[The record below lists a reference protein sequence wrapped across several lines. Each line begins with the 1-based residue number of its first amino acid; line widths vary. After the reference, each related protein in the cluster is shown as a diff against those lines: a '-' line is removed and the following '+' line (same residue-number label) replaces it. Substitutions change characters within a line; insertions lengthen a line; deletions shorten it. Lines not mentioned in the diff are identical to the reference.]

1 MHDILQMTEIAE
13 LHPRLEDTHHRMTD
27 PGPLLVEYLPKPEAT
42 AILESGI
49 PDVTEITLA
58 TTGTTYVGDLQLRV
72 LEHPKV
78 IATGIVKVTNRRA
91 MTVEAEAEVLAEIDR
106 LTLAVPPAISKEL
119 KQYHNVD
126 ELDDVR
132 IIRDRQTK
140 ASRGFGFLRFPS
152 IEKSR
157 AFLERNYPIIQLYG
171 KGSTD
176 GDDQAAKVR
185 VAFSRER
192 DDRGRADK
200 AEGEWAC
207 KICTFVNFP
216 GRKVCFKC
224 QSPQIDMA
232 TFGSTTAKPFE
243 FLNSGDSDASPDGA
257 PSQFLLL
264 RGLEPTVTEDL
275 LAKGVGKLYKPIG
288 GVAPLNTIPKK
299 GNAKVAST
307 TGDANLGAK
316 EGSLRRIL
324 LVRDRRSNE
333 SWRYGFAEFATVDDA
348 QAALTRFNSFEKFT
362 ISSKPVTACYIH
374 AGVFVPVFKF
384 VQDERFVFSPLGSTA
399 TKLAYWDEDAYVSE
413 LVVTE
418 APDEMSSATLEARMK
433 TATDKA
439 AAAAEKEG
447 LVAPGKEA
455 EGKAKKRK
463 AEAKDPG
470 KLKKTAPAHLQF
482 WSNRH
487 AELHGVKPDNTSEP
501 DGNDSES
508 KEITST
514 KKPMLS
520 DSKSTIQISY
530 ADPIKKCCYLC
541 SRQFKTDVEI
551 NKHERL
557 SQLHRDNL
565 ENDDLKGKAAAKMI
579 KAGLPPPTAEEDIL
593 EYRDRAKER
602 RAAFGAP
609 KRISLPM
616 KKAVD
621 IQDAE
626 ENDQP
631 IAPSKG
637 ASLLGKMGWAAGE
650 GLGAR
655 GSGMTAPIA
664 TEMYV
669 QGVGLGAEGGKMGD
683 AVAEAE
689 RNTKGGY
696 GDFLER
702 TKDKAKERFERLG

>member
-1 MHDILQMTEIAE
+1 MASF
-13 LHPRLEDTHHRMTD
+13 
-27 PGPLLVEYLPKPEAT
+27 G
-42 AILESGI
+42 
-49 PDVTEITLA
+49 
-58 TTGTTYVGDLQLRV
+58 
-72 LEHPKV
+72 
-78 IATGIVKVTNRRA
+78 N
-91 MTVEAEAEVLAEIDR
+91 
-106 LTLAVPPAISKEL
+106 AV
-119 KQYHNVD
+119 
-126 ELDDVR
+126 
-132 IIRDRQTK
+132 
-140 ASRGFGFLRFPS
+140 
-152 IEKSR
+152 
-157 AFLERNYPIIQLYG
+157 
-171 KGSTD
+171 
-176 GDDQAAKVR
+176 
-185 VAFSRER
+185 
-192 DDRGRADK
+192 
-200 AEGEWAC
+200 
-207 KICTFVNFP
+207 
-216 GRKVCFKC
+216 
-224 QSPQIDMA
+224 
-232 TFGSTTAKPFE
+232 AKPSE

-275 LAKGVGKLYKPIG
+275 LAKGVSKLYKPVG
-288 GVAPLNTIPKK
+288 GVAPSSTIPKK

-316 EGSLRRIL
+316 EGSLRRVL

-362 ISSKPVTACYIH
+362 ISSKPVTACYVH

-384 VQDERFVFSPLGSTA
+384 VQDERFVFSPLSNTA

-418 APDEMSSATLEARMK
+418 APDERSSATLEGQVK

-447 LVAPGKEA
+447 LVAPGKEIEA
-455 EGKAKKRK
+455 KAKKRK

-487 AELHGVKPDNTSEP
+487 AELHGVKPDKTSEP
-501 DGNDSES
+501 DSNESES
-508 KEITST
+508 KDNTSA
-514 KKPMLS
+514 KKPVPS
-520 DSKSTIQISY
+520 ESNSTTSISY

-541 SRQFKTDVEI
+541 SRQFKTEVEI

-565 ENDDLKGKAAAKMI
+565 ENDDLKARAVVKMI
-579 KAGLPPPTAEEDIL
+579 KAGIPPPTAEEDTP
-593 EYRDRAKER
+593 EYRDRARER
-602 RAAFGAP
+602 RAAFGGP

-621 IQDAE
+621 TKDVE
-626 ENDQP
+626 ESDP
-631 IAPSKG
+631 PMAPSKG

-683 AVAEAE
+683 AVEEAE